1 MTNKNLVDL
10 TDEDII
16 SSLKVIATTRNCN
29 KCKIRNCKWGTCNCE
44 QITANAALELINHQ
58 KSEIERLKKEVSV
71 ARDVV
76 CKEFANK
83 LEEKC
88 GIFTPLGANWIEET
102 MAVKVSD
109 IDKILKE
116 TIGKEGKMA
125 NEEAIIDIRENI
137 QPIIGGKSLDIAISA
152 IEKQIPK
159 KPTKTRG
166 EIVCP
171 TCKTLVGSSP
181 YCRYCG
187 QALDWSDRK

>member
-29 KCKIRNCKWGTCNCE
+29 ECKIRNCKWGTCNCE

-71 ARDVV
+71 ARDV

-83 LEEKC
+83 LKEKC
-88 GIFTPLGANWIEET
+88 GIFTPLGVNWIEEVE
-102 MAVKVSD
+102 AVMVSY

-116 TIGKEGKMA
+116 MTGKE
-125 NEEAIIDIRENI
+125 
-137 QPIIGGKSLDIAISA
+137 
-152 IEKQIPK
+152 
-159 KPTKTRG
+159 
-166 EIVCP
+166 
-171 TCKTLVGSSP
+171 
-181 YCRYCG
+181 
-187 QALDWSDRK
+187 